1 MGFYRVYRV
10 FRVFRFFIGFMGL
23 GFRAFLFTVQRPFWR
38 PAPPHRGL
46 HRSTHKSL
54 GSA

>member
-10 FRVFRFFIGFMGL
+10 FRVYRFFIGFMGL

-38 PAPPHRGL
+38 PARLIEAYTEAHIRV
-46 HRSTHKSL
+46 
-54 GSA
+54 